1 MPPQL
6 YGGGWWSDVSEK
18 TTLTQHW
25 LSDPKDGWVLGP
37 CRLRAQHTEGPPERT
52 GLETGRL
59 ASRQEQGL
67 IWRTAARPCAECT
80 QRYGEIHEAARR
92 AGIPARAGGPLL
104 RQVGAGVG

>member
-1 MPPQL
+1 MNGDKSQEKEVPPQL

-52 GLETGRL
+52 GLEGWPAGR
-59 ASRQEQGL
+59 SRHRGAL
-67 IWRTAARPCAECT
+67 
-80 QRYGEIHEAARR
+80 GSSDK
-92 AGIPARAGGPLL
+92 AGPDLESCSKTL
-104 RQVGAGVG
+104 C

>member
-1 MPPQL
+1 MNGDKSQEKEVPPQL

-59 ASRQEQGL
+59 ASRQEQAQRGL
-67 IWRTAARPCAECT
+67 GK
-80 QRYGEIHEAARR
+80 Q
-92 AGIPARAGGPLL
+92 
-104 RQVGAGVG
+104 